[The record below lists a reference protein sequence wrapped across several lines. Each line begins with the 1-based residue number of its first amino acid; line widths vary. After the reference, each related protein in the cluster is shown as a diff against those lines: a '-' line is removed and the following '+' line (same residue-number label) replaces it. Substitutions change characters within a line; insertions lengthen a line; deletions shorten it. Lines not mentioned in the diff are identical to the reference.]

1 MEVVS
6 LWLCLVCPNLCI
18 FMALVTSLFCITDG
32 STESTAE
39 ATKPAHPVTCGRKDR
54 PCELYLC

>member
-1 MEVVS
+1 
-6 LWLCLVCPNLCI
+6 
-18 FMALVTSLFCITDG
+18 MALVTSLFCITDG

-54 PCELYLC
+54 PCELTVQSIKYLC